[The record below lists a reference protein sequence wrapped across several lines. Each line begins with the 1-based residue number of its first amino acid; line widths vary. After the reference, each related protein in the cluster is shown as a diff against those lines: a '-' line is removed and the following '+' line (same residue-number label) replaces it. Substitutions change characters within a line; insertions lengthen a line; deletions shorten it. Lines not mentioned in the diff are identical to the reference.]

1 MTDIRHA
8 SRSYPQLKSKD
19 LQVYFEAI
27 LKGDKFNQYYKTRQR
42 RRPMKSTK
50 YIEKKKQF
58 QP

>member
-50 YIEKKKQF
+50 YIE
-58 QP
+58 